1 MAKNSITD
9 YDNTS
14 GNNTDVQSVDISE
27 GCSPSGI
34 NNAIREVMADLAD
47 VNDGTVAL
55 TSPQAANMTVTGTV
69 TTDTIAEN
77 TSAAGVTIDG
87 VLLKDGGVGSATAA
101 ITAYL
106 SSINGGQIG
115 GNRNLIINGSQA
127 IAQRGASAVTVTGSA
142 GYRTVDRFKT
152 DIDGSGGGDF
162 SHAQS
167 TDVPSG
173 QGFQYSSKFTT
184 VTQASQP
191 TSEGNR
197 HQLYTLLEEQDVF
210 HLEWGTSNAKTCT
223 LSFWVKGSVTGTY
236 GFIFGHYG
244 SGGTYYYYTNYT
256 INSANTWEKKTI
268 TVTGP
273 TVGGNNAGGNSFGL
287 RVEWILGVG
296 SDAETGTLNQW
307 TTSSTMRTAANTV
320 YLPETSGA
328 TLYLTGVQLEVGE
341 TATPFEH
348 RSYGDELARCQRY
361 AQLIGLGG
369 LGRWSSG
376 TTAEIFYNQWTPMRS
391 SPSATLQTTTLFM
404 FAVGLNSGNATGCSI
419 PFSTLNYTGGQVG
432 ITKTGGV
439 SVSAGDIAALMEND
453 CILLDAEL

>member
-1 MAKNSITD
+1 MSKAR
-9 YDNTS
+9 
-14 GNNTDVQSVDISE
+14 QL
-27 GCSPSGI
+27 
-34 NNAIREVMADLAD
+34 ADLGNQVD
-47 VNDGTVAL
+47 DG
-55 TSPQAANMTVTGTV
+55 
-69 TTDTIAEN
+69 
-77 TSAAGVTIDG
+77 
-87 VLLKDGGVGSATAA
+87 A
-101 ITAYL
+101 ITG
-106 SSINGGQIG
+106 SNMVINGAM
-115 GNRNLIINGSQA
+115 NV
-127 IAQRGASAVTVTGSA
+127 AQRGVSAVTVTTSA

-273 TVGGNNAGGNSFGL
+273 TVGGNNDGGNSFGL

-296 SDAETGTLNQW
+296 SDAETGTLNEW

-328 TLYLTGVQLEVGE
+328 TLYITGVQLEVGD

-348 RSYGDELARCQRY
+348 RSYGDELAKCQRY
-361 AQLIGLGG
+361 FQRLGG
-369 LGRWSSG
+369 DYGAYDGMFVGQATGTGFLYVTRSAKVIMRASPTFTLGGALSNHRYAQGGGDTQPSS
-376 TTAEIFYNQWTPMRS
+376 I
-391 SPSATLQTTTLFM
+391 SADQVKPNSFTLL
-404 FAVGLNSGNATGCSI
+404 AVHAGALTSGNGARL
-419 PFSTLNYTGGQVG
+419 FNNSTDGYY
-432 ITKTGGV
+432 
-439 SVSAGDIAALMEND
+439 DF
-453 CILLDAEL
+453 DAEL

>member
-1 MAKNSITD
+1 MSKAR
-9 YDNTS
+9 
-14 GNNTDVQSVDISE
+14 QL
-27 GCSPSGI
+27 
-34 NNAIREVMADLAD
+34 ADLGNVYD
-47 VNDGTVAL
+47 DGAL
-55 TSPQAANMTVTGTV
+55 S
-69 TTDTIAEN
+69 
-77 TSAAGVTIDG
+77 
-87 VLLKDGGVGSATAA
+87 
-101 ITAYL
+101 
-106 SSINGGQIG
+106 
-115 GNRNLIINGSQA
+115 NRNLIINGAMQV
-127 IAQRGASAVTVTGSA
+127 AQRGTSAVTVTTSA

-167 TDVPSG
+167 TDVPAG

-197 HQLYTLLEEQDVF
+197 HQLYNLLEEQDVF

-273 TVGGNNAGGNSFGL
+273 TVGGNNDGGNSFGL

-296 SDAETGTLNQW
+296 SDAETGTLNEW

-328 TLYLTGVQLEVGE
+328 TLYITGVQLEVGD

-361 AQLIGLGG
+361 YYENPAFTGTGLGTSTIARATATHPTSMRTSPTATVVG
-369 LGRWSSG
+369 SPQAFDGAASLTLSG
-376 TTAEIFYNQWTPMRS
+376 ISTNYS
-391 SPSATLQTTTLFM
+391 TTTQFNVD
-404 FAVGLNSGNATGCSI
+404 FTNTGSGSSSRSVCVATNSYSSSNKI
-419 PFSTLNYTGGQVG
+419 KV
-432 ITKTGGV
+432 
-439 SVSAGDIAALMEND
+439 
-453 CILLDAEL
+453 DAEL